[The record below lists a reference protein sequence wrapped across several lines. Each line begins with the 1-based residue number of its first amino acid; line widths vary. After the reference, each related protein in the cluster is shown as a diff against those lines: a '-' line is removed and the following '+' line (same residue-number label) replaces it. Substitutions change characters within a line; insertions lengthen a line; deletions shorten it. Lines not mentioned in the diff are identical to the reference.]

1 MKTKIAILGSAGSI
15 GKNLLDV
22 IYKDQYLWVSYSEN
36 RGGGKSNTSIAKGK
50 FNRKNIL
57 ILLMAIELLLLSI
70 NTNFLV
76 FSHFNDNIDGHI
88 FVLFI
93 LAIAAAESA
102 IGLAI
107 IVSIFKSMKGTL
119 FFFIRI
125 ID

>member
-1 MKTKIAILGSAGSI
+1 MIPIEEYLILSA
-15 GKNLLDV
+15 LLFC
-22 IYKDQYLWVSYSEN
+22 I
-36 RGGGKSNTSIAKGK
+36 SIAGIII
-50 FNRKNIL
+50 NRKNIL

-76 FSHFNDNIDGHI
+76 FSHFNDSIDGHI

-107 IVSIFKSMKGTL
+107 IVSIFKSMNSLNINIINRLKG
-119 FFFIRI
+119 
-125 ID
+125 

>member
-1 MKTKIAILGSAGSI
+1 MIPIEEYLILSA
-15 GKNLLDV
+15 LLFC
-22 IYKDQYLWVSYSEN
+22 I
-36 RGGGKSNTSIAKGK
+36 SIAGIII
-50 FNRKNIL
+50 NRKNIL

-107 IVSIFKSMKGTL
+107 IVSIFKSMNSLNINIINRLKG
-119 FFFIRI
+119 
-125 ID
+125 

>member
-1 MKTKIAILGSAGSI
+1 MISLEEYLILSA
-15 GKNLLDV
+15 LLFC
-22 IYKDQYLWVSYSEN
+22 I
-36 RGGGKSNTSIAKGK
+36 SIAGIII
-50 FNRKNIL
+50 NRKNIL

-76 FSHFNDNIDGHI
+76 FSHFNDNIDGYI

-107 IVSIFKSMKGTL
+107 IVSIFKSMNSLNINIINRLKG
-119 FFFIRI
+119 
-125 ID
+125 

>member
-1 MKTKIAILGSAGSI
+1 MISLEEYLILSA
-15 GKNLLDV
+15 LLFC
-22 IYKDQYLWVSYSEN
+22 I
-36 RGGGKSNTSIAKGK
+36 SIAGIIIS
-50 FNRKNIL
+50 RKNIL

-107 IVSIFKSMKGTL
+107 IVSIFKSMNSLSINIINRLKG
-119 FFFIRI
+119 
-125 ID
+125 